1 MGDDEGG
8 VRERDRT
15 IERGRDALQRFEGVE
30 HGVVRRYGGGKIGM
44 EEREVQ
50 PGTGGVTYRQQKW
63 ADIRDGD
70 DAAEAS

>member
-30 HGVVRRYGGGKIGM
+30 HGVVRWYGGGKIGI

-50 PGTGGVTYRQQKW
+50 PGTGGVIYGQQER

-70 DAAEAS
+70 DAAEAT

>member
-44 EEREVQ
+44 EEREMQ
-50 PGTGGVTYRQQKW
+50 PGTEGVTYGQQKR
-63 ADIRDGD
+63 ADRRDGD
-70 DAAEAS
+70 DAAEAT